1 MVWEYQ
7 AFGNAGLVRGIFDG
21 VKGIIST
28 PEYTTLIILLSLA
41 SFFYLVPAKA
51 LAGKM
56 SEVLLYILTIVVGVQ
71 LIFSSTMDVRIIDR
85 LGATAPVVSTDIPIG
100 IGVPITAINSIGW
113 EITQWYETNMATNIP
128 VALKLSHG
136 APFNAGSK
144 ILQDMNSVR
153 IVDPVLS
160 SKVTNYIR
168 DCKLPE
174 IMVDPTEYTRW
185 FQNADIF
192 DSLAST
198 NNVRFTKGGGG
209 VVKTCKVAFD
219 EIKVIFDAPADN
231 PAGWFSNF
239 KNSIGLNN
247 NASVSALQGSASS
260 LMTNAAVLDA
270 VTSQISGGNFTSNQF
285 FVGNLISPQIND
297 AISNAALLTGSDEIL
312 TSMNIEQGRKAQSAG
327 WVTAAILFQDM
338 AGYLFSALNL
348 LVIGLSPIMILGIF
362 IPKFGTKIVSSFV
375 KVLVWLALWWPG
387 LALVNHISTSFLMSQ
402 VTGETMLDY
411 SAAMPWQG
419 ASASLLS
426 AYGSN
431 ATMASGFL
439 ATVIPMIMWSLI
451 TGSGQAFTAALQ
463 GASGRAEAQGAA
475 KGIASNS
482 YEEGKIGYNNVS
494 ANKIDNVS
502 SQKVGDAGRVT
513 HLNAGNDS
521 TVTNFTGANS
531 NQGATDITETQT
543 LQQAISKQEVESRQK
558 LVNDTYQ
565 NNLSETSQQ
574 SAGIVEAYS
583 ETAVAGKAMGTSET
597 AGDMEAEVRQ
607 TARQLQLSS
616 TAGAMVKEDEG
627 ASNILGAS
635 IGAGMKLSSE
645 GTQNVKDYLQKG
657 SGVDKEDVLAQ
668 AGKDWKKNGDSD
680 ADIERKSGAL
690 GKLLENF
697 DPTASGEVKLSGNL
711 TAGETRTNKLSEDVG
726 KTDSLT
732 YSGMSQAQKQ
742 EAASRVHSEVNASGT
757 NIAGNDTDTDTF
769 ADLSSNSK
777 MTSDQLSS
785 ITTLSESTQVLTQ
798 STRQTGAG
806 PETPGEAEISQNEII
821 QDLKQQH
828 IDANNGRSAKFNEVK
843 GQVQDDIKDKGDA
856 RNDRS
861 MDIVGEIDAKNADA
875 EKQRLY
881 AGQQLSERA
890 DSTGGGGEAGAI
902 LLKDAA
908 NEMTASKG
916 QLAQDNF
923 AILEISNDVYAVPT
937 GLQGVDDGN
946 GGRASDMT
954 YSIFKKGEDEP
965 MYENVAFRANEND
978 GVSLVQ
984 LSTEDKDAFSD
995 NLKNHIDETSTSDG
1009 VFESGVKK
1017 ANNAVVDGVNSTW
1030 ESANNMAGAIVEMT
1044 GGQNNY
1050 DGSGILDEDLKSQ
1063 TVYNNV
1069 SASEV
1074 EGVTSTEIG
1083 VVDSNG
1089 AFTIAG
1095 TVSQTGFTNIKIGSP
1110 DSPNQSGLENNTTN
1124 DDGGTYV
1131 ARHTEVGD
1139 IKVKP

>member
-494 ANKIDNVS
+494 ANKMDNSSTMVTGDQGMTNHRNAGAVNESTSYSGITQNEGGKDTTPTITSAKALSAQDAASKTTSVLDAHGTTLSEAGVQGAASAEGFIDSFTGNKTMS
-502 SQKVGDAGRVT
+502 SQEGAKQT
-513 HLNAGNDS
+513 ELDS
-521 TVTNFTGANS
+521 
-531 NQGATDITETQT
+531 
-543 LQQAISKQEVESRQK
+543 
-558 LVNDTYQ
+558 
-565 NNLSETSQQ
+565 
-574 SAGIVEAYS
+574 
-583 ETAVAGKAMGTSET
+583 
-597 AGDMEAEVRQ
+597 RQ
-607 TARQLQLSS
+607 TAAQMAIQA
-616 TAGAMVKEDEG
+616 TAGATTKESEG
-627 ASNILGAS
+627 ASSSLTGS
-635 IGAGMKLSSE
+635 IGAGFKLGVGGKEGVSNYLNSKGSKEDALAAAKQDMKDQGLDDNAITNKIGALSSLLGQFRPTVGGEVALAGKLTTSEERINDYSEKVGTTDSVAYGHLTGAQKEESINRLHSVMNGMALSQSGSNTDTRSMTKLSSQ
-645 GTQNVKDYLQKG
+645 TQ
-657 SGVDKEDVLAQ
+657 
-668 AGKDWKKNGDSD
+668 
-680 ADIERKSGAL
+680 
-690 GKLLENF
+690 
-697 DPTASGEVKLSGNL
+697 TA
-711 TAGETRTNKLSEDVG
+711 
-726 KTDSLT
+726 
-732 YSGMSQAQKQ
+732 
-742 EAASRVHSEVNASGT
+742 
-757 NIAGNDTDTDTF
+757 
-769 ADLSSNSK
+769 
-777 MTSDQLSS
+777 SDQLSN
-785 ITTLSESTQVLTQ
+785 IRTLSEQDVITTSQTVLA
-798 STRQTGAG
+798 SGAQG
-806 PETPGEAEISQNEII
+806 SPLLTPDEARAGIYTDTAALEAEKKV
-821 QDLKQQH
+821 LKDGAIDGHKDQKDITANLLKTLAEKRESLDDITTTE
-828 IDANNGRSAKFNEVK
+828 IDANKANLNAERVK
-843 GQVQDDIKDKGDA
+843 KVVDLT
-856 RNDRS
+856 S
-861 MDIVGEIDAKNADA
+861 MEGAI
-875 EKQRLY
+875 
-881 AGQQLSERA
+881 
-890 DSTGGGGEAGAI
+890 GGGGETGSI
-902 LLKDAA
+902 MTQDRA
-908 NEMTASKG
+908 NEARVGAGELGWKGVASIDFG
-916 QLAQDNF
+916 NG
-923 AILEISNDVYAVPT
+923 VTAVPT
-937 GLQGVDDGN
+937 GLQGQEGTDKG
-946 GGRASDMT
+946 DMT
-954 YSIFKKGEDEP
+954 YSIYHGDSETP
-965 MYENVAFRANEND
+965 MYEDVALRYGGD
-978 GVSLVQ
+978 GKVSMVQ
-984 LSTEDKDAFSD
+984 LKTDEEGGFQKGLPDHLDDKNTNDNAVGYGLAKGFNAISEGANYLHGGGSD
-995 NLKNHIDETSTSDG
+995 LVGSALANLGIERGESSPLIAEEYKQQTAYHDVAPDIIPTTSEIEIGSISK
-1009 VFESGVKK
+1009 SGVMTLGGEV
-1017 ANNAVVDGVNSTW
+1017 ADVSMVNI
-1030 ESANNMAGAIVEMT
+1030 NIGNL
-1044 GGQNNY
+1044 
-1050 DGSGILDEDLKSQ
+1050 GSGNRGGIESLK
-1063 TVYNNV
+1063 
-1069 SASEV
+1069 
-1074 EGVTSTEIG
+1074 
-1083 VVDSNG
+1083 
-1089 AFTIAG
+1089 
-1095 TVSQTGFTNIKIGSP
+1095 
-1110 DSPNQSGLENNTTN
+1110 LN
-1124 DDGGTYV
+1124 DDGGSYN
-1131 ARHTEVGD
+1131 AKAEIGP
-1139 IKVKP
+1139 IKIN